1 MEQKLQES
9 GYKTLIVEKNSG
21 EIHESPRTVTLNN
34 FSKNLLIDF
43 DSTIFNLVEK
53 HSVQQMKV
61 FDFEGTGKI
70 LFDCID
76 ANLKQLNYVVSHA
89 DLLSS
94 LRKKAHDLILFENS
108 IQKLN
113 EKNDAIEVQLSSD
126 ELIRNSN

>member
-1 MEQKLQES
+1 
-9 GYKTLIVEKNSG
+9 
-21 EIHESPRTVTLNN
+21 
-34 FSKNLLIDF
+34 
-43 DSTIFNLVEK
+43 
-53 HSVQQMKV
+53 MKV

-126 ELIRNSN
+126 ELIRASN